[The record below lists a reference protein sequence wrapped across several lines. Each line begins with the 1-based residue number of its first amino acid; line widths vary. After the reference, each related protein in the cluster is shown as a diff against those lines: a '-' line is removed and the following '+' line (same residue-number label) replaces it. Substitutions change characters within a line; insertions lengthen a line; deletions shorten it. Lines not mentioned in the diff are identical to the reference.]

1 MEYQALGDALERE
14 HREIDEGLAIFAAGL
29 ADGAPRLDALNDAA
43 AALRRHIY
51 LEEEFLF
58 PALRA
63 AGLIAPVMVMLR
75 EHGEIWESLDQVLDH
90 AIDGKTTHG
99 SPGAYDRLTVLLN
112 VHNEKEEAIL
122 YPATNSALR
131 REEQDS
137 LLAFLGSGALPEGWV
152 CERLRSEAARPRVET
167 RR

>member
-51 LEEEFLF
+51 LEEQFLF
-58 PALRA
+58 PALGA

-75 EHGEIWESLDQVLDH
+75 EHGEIWESLDEVLEQATNGRSTD
-90 AIDGKTTHG
+90 G
-99 SPGAYDRLTVLLN
+99 SPVAHDRLADLLN
-112 VHNEKEEAIL
+112 AHNEKEEAIL
-122 YPATNSALR
+122 YPATNGAVG
-131 REEQDS
+131 REEQAR
-137 LLAFLGSGALPEGWV
+137 LVAFLVSGTLPEGWV
-152 CERLRSEAARPRVET
+152 CERLRSGPAVPRA
-167 RR
+167 